1 MSRLIPGRPPMSED
15 EFARRFQADLAAN
28 PLAAA
33 LGRASAGGDDSAYLP
48 PALKAAGGQYG
59 RPLAPI
65 QPAADA
71 AVKAFGGS
79 GGTFGPAYTPPG
91 PEAAAR
97 TAMAASPHLALA
109 GGAMTGG
116 RVVEGTRQRMSAA
129 DADDFLSRLA
139 ATRNPAPTA
148 AAPGGPPPPAAGV
161 LSKVDA
167 PRAPAGPTI
176 VGQPAGFDPT
186 QVAPRSLWEIMNTRP
201 ENGGLSPAEQLQ
213 KTTGVAY
220 GQSPL
225 HFDPKVIDQ
234 ITALQRQDE
243 NQSLAKQRLANDARR
258 DELQFSPDRVR
269 TDQQDRF
276 LGSLLAAGKTPAET
290 AQLFQQYNALRK
302 TLMPAD
308 PTAVPSRGPTP
319 AQSPPTN
326 VGGLPAAGGNPYAIP
341 EGDLAAANRLIGETR
356 AVLDQRAK
364 EKDPRLTRTD
374 AEAFL
379 DAIAARNLNP
389 NAQAAYLESLF
400 SDVVKNAPQFQD
412 ALLKSAAKAATN
424 ANLGYEFRPD
434 AFSPPQLPGLT
445 LRPAENQGLNFW
457 RTMLAGGN
465 DAGAYR
471 TAEFGGRSVPLD
483 VGDVSTSLFGSDA
496 DRQKATGRLT
506 AAKLLLEAMQKR
518 GMAAQSPQP
527 PR

>member
-1 MSRLIPGRPPMSED
+1 MGRLLSPTDR
-15 EFARRFQADLAAN
+15 LAEIE
-28 PLAAA
+28 AA
-33 LGRASAGGDDSAYLP
+33 LGPKKPAWDAMMDDRKRDAYAP
-48 PALKAAGGQYG
+48 P
-59 RPLAPI
+59 
-65 QPAADA
+65 
-71 AVKAFGGS
+71 S
-79 GGTFGPAYTPPG
+79 

-109 GGAMTGG
+109 GGAMNGG

-129 DADDFLSRLA
+129 DADDFLSKLA

-243 NQSLAKQRLANDARR
+243 NQSLAKQRLANDARQA
-258 DELQFSPDRVR
+258 ELQFSPDRVR

-276 LGSLLAAGKTPAET
+276 LGSLLAAGKTPAEV

-326 VGGLPAAGGNPYAIP
+326 AGGLPAAGGNPYAIP
-341 EGDLAAANRLIGETR
+341 EGDLAAANQLIGETR
-356 AVLDQRAK
+356 AVLDPRM
-364 EKDPRLTRTD
+364 KDGATLTRED
-374 AEAFL
+374 ADRVL
-379 DAIAARNLNP
+379 DALSSRSLNP

-412 ALLKSAAKAATN
+412 ALLRSAAKAATN
-424 ANLGYEFRPD
+424 TFAGDQFPD
-434 AFSPPQLPGLT
+434 RLAVDAVPGLS
-445 LRPAENQGLNFW
+445 LRRAEFGPTQVLRSF
-457 RTMLAGGN
+457 LGGWD
-465 DAGAYR
+465 DASAYR
-471 TAEFGGRSVPLD
+471 YADFGGRSVPLED
-483 VGDVSTSLFGSDA
+483 VADVSTPVLGVSEA
-496 DRQKATGRLT
+496 DRQRYAGRLT
-506 AAKLLLEAMQKR
+506 AAKLLLGAMQKR
-518 GMAAQSPQP
+518 GLAAQQPQP

>member
-1 MSRLIPGRPPMSED
+1 MGRLLSPTDR
-15 EFARRFQADLAAN
+15 LAEIE
-28 PLAAA
+28 AA
-33 LGRASAGGDDSAYLP
+33 LGPKKPAWDAMMDDRKRDAYAP
-48 PALKAAGGQYG
+48 P
-59 RPLAPI
+59 
-65 QPAADA
+65 
-71 AVKAFGGS
+71 S
-79 GGTFGPAYTPPG
+79 

-109 GGAMTGG
+109 GGAMNGG

-129 DADDFLSRLA
+129 DADDFLSKLA

-243 NQSLAKQRLANDARR
+243 NQSLAKQRLANDARQA
-258 DELQFSPDRVR
+258 ELQFSPDRVR

-276 LGSLLAAGKTPAET
+276 LGSLLAAGKTPAEV

-341 EGDLAAANRLIGETR
+341 EGDLAAANQLIGETR
-356 AVLDQRAK
+356 AVLDPRM
-364 EKDPRLTRTD
+364 KDGAALTRED
-374 AEAFL
+374 ADRVL
-379 DAIAARNLNP
+379 DALSSRNLNP

-400 SDVVKNAPQFQD
+400 ADVVKNAPQFQD

>member
-1 MSRLIPGRPPMSED
+1 M
-15 EFARRFQADLAAN
+15 
-28 PLAAA
+28 
-33 LGRASAGGDDSAYLP
+33 
-48 PALKAAGGQYG
+48 
-59 RPLAPI
+59 
-65 QPAADA
+65 
-71 AVKAFGGS
+71 
-79 GGTFGPAYTPPG
+79 
-91 PEAAAR
+91 
-97 TAMAASPHLALA
+97 
-109 GGAMTGG
+109 
-116 RVVEGTRQRMSAA
+116 
-129 DADDFLSRLA
+129 
-139 ATRNPAPTA
+139 
-148 AAPGGPPPPAAGV
+148 
-161 LSKVDA
+161 
-167 PRAPAGPTI
+167 
-176 VGQPAGFDPT
+176 
-186 QVAPRSLWEIMNTRP
+186 
-201 ENGGLSPAEQLQ
+201 
-213 KTTGVAY
+213 AY